1 MRIAI
6 GSDHAGYWLKE
17 ELVRFLTEQHL
28 EFKDFGTYSADR
40 VDYPDIGLQVAEA
53 VAKGEFDRG
62 ILVCGSGIGMCI
74 VANKVPGIRAA
85 ACSDLYSAMVS
96 RTHNDSNILT
106 LGERV
111 IGVGIAI
118 EIVKTWLFT
127 EFSGEERHAKR
138 IAKIKE
144 IERKFFKEAG

>member
-1 MRIAI
+1 
-6 GSDHAGYWLKE
+6 
-17 ELVRFLTEQHL
+17 
-28 EFKDFGTYSADR
+28 
-40 VDYPDIGLQVAEA
+40 
-53 VAKGEFDRG
+53 
-62 ILVCGSGIGMCI
+62 
-74 VANKVPGIRAA
+74 
-85 ACSDLYSAMVS
+85 LYSAMVS